1 MNEAPAFRR
10 YVALGDSTT
19 EGLEDPHP
27 GGGFRGW
34 ADRLT
39 ERLARLDPDFLYANL
54 AIRGRK
60 MAQIRAEQLEPAV
73 AMAPDLAS
81 IIGGINDI
89 LRPKVDLDAVTGDIE
104 AIVAALR
111 RSGATVLMLTYPDP
125 AKIMAFAQRVSPRV
139 VAYNDAL
146 REIAARHEARLMDL
160 GRYGV
165 VDPRLW
171 HPDRLHANS
180 EGHERIA
187 LAAADALG
195 LPDATDG
202 WRAPLPPA
210 PRESRSDRV
219 IREAVWAGRY
229 FAPWVMRR
237 VRGRS
242 SGDGVL
248 PKRPALAPVSPG

>member
-1 MNEAPAFRR
+1 MNAPIAFGR

-19 EGLEDPHP
+19 EGLEDPDP
-27 GGGFRGW
+27 TGGFRGW
-34 ADRLT
+34 ADRLA
-39 ERLARLDPDFLYANL
+39 ERLARLDPGFLYANL

-60 MAQIRAEQLEPAV
+60 MAQIRAEQLEPAM

-89 LRPKVDLDAVTGDIE
+89 LRPKVDLDTVAGDIE

-111 RSGATVLMLTYPDP
+111 GGGATVLMLTYPDP
-125 AKIMAFAQRVSPRV
+125 AKIMPFARGASPRV
-139 VAYNDAL
+139 LAYNNAL

-187 LAAADALG
+187 LTAADVLG
-195 LPDATDG
+195 LPDATDA
-202 WRAPLPPA
+202 WRTPLPPA
-210 PRESRSDRV
+210 PRESGSARV
-219 IREAVWAGRY
+219 RREAVWAGRY
-229 FAPWVMRR
+229 FAPWVVRR
-237 VRGRS
+237 IRGRS

-248 PKRPALAPVSPG
+248 PKRPTLTPVRAG

>member
-1 MNEAPAFRR
+1 MTPTTVFRR

-19 EGLEDPHP
+19 EGLEDPYP
-27 GGGFRGW
+27 AGGFRGW
-34 ADRLT
+34 ADRLA
-39 ERLARLDPDFLYANL
+39 ERLAHLDPGFLYANL

-60 MAQIRAEQLEPAV
+60 MEQIRGEQLESAV

-111 RSGATVLMLTYPDP
+111 RGGATVLMLTYPDP
-125 AKIMAFAQRVSPRV
+125 AKIMAFAQRASPRV
-139 VAYNDAL
+139 LAYNNAL

-195 LPDATDG
+195 LPDATDA

-219 IREAVWAGRY
+219 RREVVWAGRY

-242 SGDGVL
+242 SGDGML
-248 PKRPALAPVSPG
+248 PKRPALAPVSPP

>member
-1 MNEAPAFRR
+1 MTAPTGFRR

-19 EGLEDPHP
+19 EGLEDPDP
-27 GGGFRGW
+27 AGGFRGW
-34 ADRLT
+34 ADRLA
-39 ERLARLDPDFLYANL
+39 ERLARLDPGFLYANL

-60 MAQIRAEQLEPAV
+60 MAQIRAEQLDSAV
-73 AMAPDLAS
+73 AMSPDLAS
-81 IIGGINDI
+81 IIGGVNDI
-89 LRPKVDLDAVTGDIE
+89 LRPKVDLDAVSGDIE

-111 RSGATVLMLTYPDP
+111 GGGATVLMLTYPDP
-125 AKIMAFAQRVSPRV
+125 ARIMAFARGASPRV
-139 VAYNDAL
+139 RAYNDAL

-160 GRYGV
+160 GQYGV

-187 LAAADALG
+187 LAAAAALG
-195 LPDATDG
+195 LPEATDA

-210 PRESRSDRV
+210 PRESRSARV
-219 IREAVWAGRY
+219 KREAIWAGRY
-229 FAPWVMRR
+229 FAPWVVRR

-248 PKRPALAPVSPG
+248 PKRPALAPVTLG

>member
-1 MNEAPAFRR
+1 MSGPTAFRR

-34 ADRLT
+34 ADRLA
-39 ERLARLDPDFLYANL
+39 ERLAQLDPGFLYANL

-60 MAQIRAEQLEPAV
+60 MTQIRAEQLEPAV
-73 AMAPDLAS
+73 SMAPDLAS
-81 IIGGINDI
+81 IIGGVNDI
-89 LRPKVDLDAVTGDIE
+89 LRPKVDLDGVAGDIE
-104 AIVAALR
+104 AIVAALAGG
-111 RSGATVLMLTYPDP
+111 GATVLMLTYPDP
-125 AKIMAFAQRVSPRV
+125 ARIMPFARRASPRV
-139 VAYNDAL
+139 TAYNDAL
-146 REIAARHEARLMDL
+146 REIAARHGASLMDL
-160 GRYGV
+160 ARYGV

-195 LPDATDG
+195 LPDATNA
-202 WRAPLPPA
+202 WRTPLPPA
-210 PRESRSDRV
+210 PPEPRSARLK
-219 IREAVWAGRY
+219 REAEWAGRY
-229 FAPWVMRR
+229 FAPWVVRR

-242 SGDGVL
+242 SGDGIL

>member
-1 MNEAPAFRR
+1 MNAPIAFRR

-19 EGLEDPHP
+19 EGLEDPDP
-27 GGGFRGW
+27 TGGFRGW
-34 ADRLT
+34 ADRLA
-39 ERLARLDPDFLYANL
+39 ERLAGLDPGFLYANL

-60 MAQIRAEQLEPAV
+60 MAQIRAERLKPAV

-89 LRPKVDLDAVTGDIE
+89 LRPKVDLDTVAGDIE
-104 AIVAALR
+104 AMVAAMR
-111 RSGATVLMLTYPDP
+111 AGGATVLMLTYPDP
-125 AKIMAFAQRVSPRV
+125 AKIMPFARGTSPRV
-139 VAYNDAL
+139 LAYNNAL
-146 REIAARHEARLMDL
+146 REIAARHEARVMDL

-187 LAAADALG
+187 LTAADVLG
-195 LPDATDG
+195 LPDATDA
-202 WRAPLPPA
+202 WRTPLPPA
-210 PRESRSDRV
+210 PRESRSARV
-219 IREAVWAGRY
+219 RREAVWAGRY
-229 FAPWVMRR
+229 FAPWVVRR

-248 PKRPALAPVSPG
+248 PKRPTLTPVRAG

>member
-1 MNEAPAFRR
+1 MSGPTAFRR

-27 GGGFRGW
+27 DGGFRGW
-34 ADRLT
+34 ADRLA
-39 ERLARLDPDFLYANL
+39 EVLARLDPAFLYANL

-60 MAQIRAEQLEPAV
+60 MAQIRAEQLEPAL

-81 IIGGINDI
+81 IIGGVNDI
-89 LRPKVDLDAVTGDIE
+89 LRPKVELDAVAGDIE

-111 RSGATVLMLTYPDP
+111 GCGATVLMLTYPDP
-125 AKIMAFAQRVSPRV
+125 AKIMPFARGASPRV
-139 VAYNDAL
+139 RAYNEAL
-146 REIAARHEARLMDL
+146 REIASRHDARLMDL
-160 GRYGV
+160 ARYGV
-165 VDPRLW
+165 VDARLW

-195 LPDATDG
+195 LPDATDA
-202 WRAPLPPA
+202 WLTPLPPA
-210 PRESRSDRV
+210 PPETRSARV
-219 IREAVWAGRY
+219 KREATWAGRY
-229 FAPWVMRR
+229 FAPWVVRR